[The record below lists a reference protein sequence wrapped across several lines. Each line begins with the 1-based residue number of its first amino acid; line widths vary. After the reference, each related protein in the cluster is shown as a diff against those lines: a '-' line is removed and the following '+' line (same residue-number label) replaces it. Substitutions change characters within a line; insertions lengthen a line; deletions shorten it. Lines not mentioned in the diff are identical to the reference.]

1 MPRLL
6 PGLVAATIL
15 AISSAIS
22 CKAGAATVPGVG
34 SLSPVTKSYVPVEK
48 VGYWRR
54 QSVIAVAITVMA
66 TLIMA
71 TATINHTATT
81 DPTRTMATVITDP
94 ILIMGMATAGA
105 TRLAARRPQERLIT
119 GIAMKK
125 PRAGGP
131 ECGAIV
137 ASLPT

>member
-34 SLSPVTKSYVPVEK
+34 SLSPVTKSYVPIEK

-54 QSVIAVAITVMA
+54 QYRRAYRLAITVMA

-105 TRLAARRPQERLIT
+105 TRLAARSP
-119 GIAMKK
+119 
-125 PRAGGP
+125 
-131 ECGAIV
+131 
-137 ASLPT
+137 